1 MVGPRAG
8 TAIGASPAGACSPGE
23 IAHALENG
31 FASTE
36 VSFTGTNVSER
47 DLDVIGPA
55 GVHVN
60 LDLLS
65 QVDRWTALPGA
76 RRRPAAQ
83 PARRRHARLRGEPEK
98 LLELG
103 CPLVEVTPA
112 EGSARRCSR
121 VRRLWTSTRT
131 RRSSRRGSAHSEE
144 LPRAGELCFTDRV

>member
-65 QVDRWTALPGA
+65 QVDRYGRRFPGRA
-76 RRRPAAQ
+76 VGP
-83 PARRRHARLRGEPEK
+83 RLNPRG
-98 LLELG
+98 G
-103 CPLVEVTPA
+103 VM
-112 EGSARRCSR
+112 
-121 VRRLWTSTRT
+121 
-131 RRSSRRGSAHSEE
+131 RGSAES
-144 LPRAGELCFTDRV
+144 LRSCWSSAAPSWRSRRRRARHAAAAG